1 MSSVETDGIGTPE
14 DSVLSWE
21 GGITTEETSTNEHVV
36 AEELAPQPLIYQGNG
51 TAASYEGHNNQTFEA
66 EPLHQVT
73 AFTHHALP
81 QLVSKPQFFITKP
94 PGMSAGLSHIP
105 GVVPVQLPVTMSGSG
120 GNFAARSNDLE
131 LRDSAGD
138 NKVFMVPDKPP
149 SFMSYLQRPAMAMQ
163 SFHPKTVIV
172 RMNSNS
178 GIPGSSTVGG
188 QIVRFA
194 FGVPAA
200 AAMEAQNLLPSSVS
214 AKSEVEEMETE
225 ESVSSVEV
233 GGGYA
238 LYDSTSDAI
247 NGERNNCI
255 QLRTISN

>member
-1 MSSVETDGIGTPE
+1 
-14 DSVLSWE
+14 
-21 GGITTEETSTNEHVV
+21 
-36 AEELAPQPLIYQGNG
+36 
-51 TAASYEGHNNQTFEA
+51 
-66 EPLHQVT
+66 
-73 AFTHHALP
+73 
-81 QLVSKPQFFITKP
+81 
-94 PGMSAGLSHIP
+94 
-105 GVVPVQLPVTMSGSG
+105 
-120 GNFAARSNDLE
+120 
-131 LRDSAGD
+131 
-138 NKVFMVPDKPP
+138 MVPDKPP

-225 ESVSSVEV
+225 ESVKLYWVFWAYPSVHLEWKNK
-233 GGGYA
+233 YP
-238 LYDSTSDAI
+238 LYKTSMLRLRAQNFWQLMGWGHWGVLFPHTPSPHISLVDAQPWFYFI
-247 NGERNNCI
+247 
-255 QLRTISN
+255 